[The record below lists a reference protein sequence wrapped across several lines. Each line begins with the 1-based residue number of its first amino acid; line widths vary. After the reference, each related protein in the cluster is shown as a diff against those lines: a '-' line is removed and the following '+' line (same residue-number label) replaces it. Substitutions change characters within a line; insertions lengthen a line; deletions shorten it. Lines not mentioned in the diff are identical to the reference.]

1 MLFRKSFSCLF
12 VLLGIICV
20 VCSVFNNWY
29 GVFGLIV
36 VVSTI
41 FVSVLFLLN
50 NKRRWDNG

>member
-12 VLLGIICV
+12 VLLGIICI
-20 VCSVFNNWY
+20 VCSVLDNWY

-41 FVSVLFLLN
+41 VSVLFLLN
-50 NKRRWDNG
+50 NKGRWDNG